1 MYNFQIKKTDI
12 INNVGYK
19 KEIIKHTVLAPSF
32 ISTSIVKISN
42 DNIYKASYIPTSNT
56 QNILIYITK

>member
-1 MYNFQIKKTDI
+1 MWLKFEQITILDFKIKKTDI

-42 DNIYKASYIPTSNT
+42 DNIYRANYMPTF
-56 QNILIYITK
+56 IF